1 MGDIIKFMDRGN
13 PDSAASKQPKP
24 IDRHRT

>member
-1 MGDIIKFMDRGN
+1 MGDIIKIMDPAN
-13 PDSAASKQPKP
+13 PGAHAGLPSKP

>member
-1 MGDIIKFMDRGN
+1 MGDIIKFMEPAN
-13 PDSAASKQPKP
+13 PAIATFAQPKP